1 VKIAALVLVLA
12 ASLATRSSTGAA
24 AGSDEEQLRAHHET
38 ILRAHR
44 EGDLAAWMAIESD
57 RYDLVNR
64 GEITHPTKAE
74 REKFLGPYLARTRFR
89 EYRDAV
95 APIVRVSRDGSL
107 GWVIAQVQG
116 AGVRTDASGKETPVS
131 FTSAW
136 IELYEKRDG
145 RWLCIGNVSSFK
157 E

>member
-1 VKIAALVLVLA
+1 MKIAALALA
-12 ASLATRSSTGAA
+12 IAALLSARGSTGSPAR
-24 AGSDEEQLRAHHET
+24 SDEEQLRANHET

-44 EGDLAAWMAIESD
+44 EGDLAAWMSIESD

-74 REKFLGPYLARTRFR
+74 REKFLGPYLAGTRFR
-89 EYRDAV
+89 EYRDLV

-107 GWVIAQVQG
+107 GWLIAQVQA
-116 AGVRTDASGKETPVS
+116 AGVRTDASGRETPIA

-145 RWLCIGNVSSFK
+145 RWLCVGNVSNFK